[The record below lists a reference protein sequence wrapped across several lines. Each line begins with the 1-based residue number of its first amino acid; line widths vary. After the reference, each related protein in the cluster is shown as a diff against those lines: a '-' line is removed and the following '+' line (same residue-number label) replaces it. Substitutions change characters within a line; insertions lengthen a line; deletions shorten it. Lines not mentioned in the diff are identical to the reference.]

1 MRRVSGVHTKKGL
14 NRDPGQST
22 RNPHYY
28 QQAAHFI
35 WSERRGL
42 LGFAGLA
49 PHSGRSSHP
58 DPSFFVPGRKTFPF
72 TNRAK
77 HP

>member
-1 MRRVSGVHTKKGL
+1 MQSKGSVAIPE
-14 NRDPGQST
+14 NPT

-28 QQAAHFI
+28 QQSQHFI
-35 WSERRGL
+35 WSKRRGL

-49 PHSGRSSHP
+49 PHSGRSSPP

-77 HP
+77 LP

>member
-1 MRRVSGVHTKKGL
+1 VEFIQSKGSVAIPE
-14 NRDPGQST
+14 DPT

-28 QQAAHFI
+28 QQSQHFI
-35 WSERRGL
+35 WSKRTGL

-58 DPSFFVPGRKTFPF
+58 DPSFNVPGRKTFPF

-77 HP
+77 LP

>member
-1 MRRVSGVHTKKGL
+1 MRRVVEFTQRKGTVAIP
-14 NRDPGQST
+14 DT
-22 RNPHYY
+22 RQETPHYY
-28 QQAAHFI
+28 QQEERFI
-35 WSERRGL
+35 WSKRRGL

-77 HP
+77 LP

>member
-1 MRRVSGVHTKKGL
+1 VEFIQSKGSVAIPE
-14 NRDPGQST
+14 DPT

-28 QQAAHFI
+28 QQSLHFI
-35 WSERRGL
+35 WSKRRGL

-58 DPSFFVPGRKTFPF
+58 DPSFYVPGRKTFPF

-77 HP
+77 LP

>member
-1 MRRVSGVHTKKGL
+1 MAA
-14 NRDPGQST
+14 

-28 QQAAHFI
+28 QQRKRFI
-35 WSERRGL
+35 WSKRRGL

-77 HP
+77 LP